1 MRQFFSIFGKK
12 STSIKVTFSP
22 RKKNRNSSFA
32 GVMDAPQVYGGRGR
46 GGHEWIAVSA
56 SFPRILFCFVL
67 FF

>member
-1 MRQFFSIFGKK
+1 MRQFFSIFGRK

-46 GGHEWIAVSA
+46 GGGVMSGLQSVPA
-56 SFPRILFCFVL
+56 FPGFCFVL